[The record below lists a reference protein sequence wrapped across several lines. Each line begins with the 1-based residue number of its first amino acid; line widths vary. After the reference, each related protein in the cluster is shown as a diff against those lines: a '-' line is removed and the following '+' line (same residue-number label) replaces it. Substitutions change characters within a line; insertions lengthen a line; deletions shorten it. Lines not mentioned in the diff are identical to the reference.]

1 MVNLLIKKLNE
12 QCPGTGSKWHAEVD
26 GCRQYIFLWA
36 TGRTFIKI
44 YPRPFSKMDDNGNI
58 TVGVNW
64 FIEPAAYT
72 DEEMQT
78 EEFKLVNSFFKIS
91 EM

>member
-1 MVNLLIKKLNE
+1 MVDTLLKKLNE

-26 GCRQYIFLWA
+26 DCRQYIFLWA

-72 DEEMQT
+72 VEEMQT
-78 EEFKLVNSFFKIS
+78 EEFKLANSFFKIS

>member
-1 MVNLLIKKLNE
+1 MVDTLLKKLNE

-44 YPRPFSKMDDNGNI
+44 YPRPFFQNG
-58 TVGVNW
+58 
-64 FIEPAAYT
+64 
-72 DEEMQT
+72 
-78 EEFKLVNSFFKIS
+78 
-91 EM
+91 